1 MQLLEDPQTRG
12 FARAAM
18 AAGVEKRI
26 EYLDLADHKLL
37 EVTLSGKLSRR
48 EAGMLV
54 GLSSGTVT
62 RRIRKLINRLHDPMV
77 AALVDGGK
85 LLPELHQEVGLAY
98 FLRKRPMRR
107 IGVEYG
113 IPICEVKRIVAYVRG
128 WHAASK
134 RRC

>member
-1 MQLLEDPQTRG
+1 MELLEDPQTRG
-12 FARAAM
+12 FERAAV
-18 AAGVEKRI
+18 ASGVEKRI
-26 EYLDLADHKLL
+26 AYLDVSDQKLL
-37 EVTLSGKLSRR
+37 QVTLSGTLSRR

-62 RRIRKLINRLHDPMV
+62 RRIRRLINRLHDPLV
-77 AALVDGGK
+77 AALVENGK
-85 LLPELHQEVGLAY
+85 LLPDLHQEVGLAY
-98 FLRKRPMRR
+98 FLRKRPIRR

-113 IPICEVKRIVAYVRG
+113 LTLCEVKRILAYIRG